1 MERNLASRDGK
12 PFVLDDANFMALYEE
27 GMDEFRLGVLPLY
40 TDCVV
45 KDPMR
50 GMAAAFGDFL
60 GNDSPLYDVDTGGY
74 LSWESAFGLGQ
85 ELYDLS
91 HLDDWERGIRML
103 SCPMRY
109 ATKPPLD
116 IPTQPC

>member
-1 MERNLASRDGK
+1 MERKLTRVDGK
-12 PFVLDDANFMALYEE
+12 PFVLDDVGFMALYAE

-40 TDCVV
+40 TDCIV
-45 KDPMR
+45 KDPER
-50 GMAAAFGDFL
+50 GMEAAFGDFL
-60 GNDSPLYDVDTGGY
+60 GNDSPLYDVDAGGY
-74 LSWESAFGLGQ
+74 LSWESAFELGQ

-116 IPTQPC
+116 IPT